1 MLIGIPKEIKDH
13 EYRVGAT
20 PSGVRELVNAGHQVL
35 VQTEAGAAIDFSD
48 TQYAAAGAKIASSA
62 AEVYAAAE
70 MILKVKEPQESECIM
85 IRSGQII
92 FSY

>member
-35 VQTEAGAAIDFSD
+35 VQKDAGASIDFSNE
-48 TQYAAAGAKIASSA
+48 QYISALLQPMFTAK
-62 AEVYAAAE
+62 
-70 MILKVKEPQESECIM
+70 LK
-85 IRSGQII
+85 
-92 FSY
+92 